1 MSPFFKRK
9 GKREEF
15 LFPHEI
21 NFLANEETM
30 MGSKKIKVLV
40 VDDSALIRGLLTE
53 ILSSDPAIEVVG
65 IAPDP
70 YIARDKI
77 KALHPDVLTLDV
89 EMPKM
94 DGLTF
99 LQKLMIGHPMPVVM
113 ISSLTEQGAA
123 TTLQALE
130 AGAVDFVAKPT
141 VDIQNGL
148 EDLAQQ
154 ITSKVKIAAQATI
167 RKPMVSGDYAERLK
181 ALAAQSSMIK
191 TTDTIIAIGA
201 STGGTEALRELLE
214 VLPPNTP
221 PIMITQHM
229 PEHFTKSFAERLN
242 ELCQIGVK
250 EAQEGDTVIPG
261 QALVAPG
268 NYHMELRRS
277 GARYYVTLNQAPPVN
292 RHRPSV
298 DVMFASVG
306 HYAGANSVGVILT
319 GMGNDGAAGMLKMKQ
334 TGSFN
339 LAQNEASCVVFG
351 MPKEAIKAGGVDKIL
366 PLSDIPSAIL
376 SHLKM
381 VHPAHV

>member
-1 MSPFFKRK
+1 MS
-9 GKREEF
+9 G
-15 LFPHEI
+15 
-21 NFLANEETM
+21 
-30 MGSKKIKVLV
+30 KKIRVLI

-53 ILSSDPAIEVVG
+53 ILSSDSAIEVVG

-77 KALHPDVLTLDV
+77 KSLNPDVLTLDV

-99 LQKLMIGHPMPVVM
+99 LQKLMSGRPMPVVM

-130 AGAVDFVAKPT
+130 AGAVDFVTKPT

-154 ITSKVKIAAQATI
+154 ITSKVKIAAQATVKKRTPVVNCADRI
-167 RKPMVSGDYAERLK
+167 KE
-181 ALAAQSSMIK
+181 LASQSAMIK

-221 PIMITQHM
+221 PIVITQHM
-229 PEHFTKSFAERLN
+229 PERFTKTFADRLN

-250 EAQEGDTVIPG
+250 EAQEGDSVIPG

-277 GARYYVTLNQAPPVN
+277 GAKYYVTLTQAPPVN

-298 DVMFASVG
+298 DVMFGSVG
-306 HYAGANSVGVILT
+306 QYAGANSVGVILT
-319 GMGNDGAAGMLKMKQ
+319 GMGNDGAAGMVKMKHAGAF
-334 TGSFN
+334 T
-339 LAQNEASCVVFG
+339 LAQDEGSCVVFG
-351 MPKEAIKAGGVDKIL
+351 MPKEAIKAGGVDKVL
-366 PLSDIPSAIL
+366 PLSEIPGAVL
-376 SHLKM
+376 AYLKM
-381 VHPAHV
+381 VSSR

>member
-1 MSPFFKRK
+1 MT
-9 GKREEF
+9 G
-15 LFPHEI
+15 
-21 NFLANEETM
+21 
-30 MGSKKIKVLV
+30 KKIRVLV
-40 VDDSALIRGLLTE
+40 VDDSALIRGVLTD

-65 IAPDP
+65 VAPDP
-70 YIARDKI
+70 YVARDKI
-77 KALHPDVLTLDV
+77 KTLNPDVLTLDV

-99 LQKLMIGHPMPVVM
+99 LQKLMAGHPMPVVM

-130 AGAVDFVAKPT
+130 SGAVDFVTKPS
-141 VDIQNGL
+141 VDIQNGI

-154 ITSKVKIAAQATI
+154 ITSKVKIAAQANVKKRTPPVDCADRI
-167 RKPMVSGDYAERLK
+167 K
-181 ALAAQSSMIK
+181 ALAAQSAMLK

-221 PIMITQHM
+221 PIVMTQHM
-229 PEHFTKSFAERLN
+229 PEQFTKSFANRLN

-250 EAQEGDTVIPG
+250 EAKEGDSVIPG
-261 QALVAPG
+261 QALLAPG

-277 GARYYVTLNQAPPVN
+277 GARYYVSLNQQPPVN

-298 DVMFASVG
+298 DVMFRSVAR
-306 HYAGANSVGVILT
+306 YAGGNSLGVILT
-319 GMGNDGAAGMLKMKQ
+319 GMGNDGAAGMLEMKQ
-334 TGSFN
+334 AGAMNF
-339 LAQNEASCVVFG
+339 AQDEASCVVFG

-366 PLSDIPSAIL
+366 PLSEIPGAL
-376 SHLKM
+376 LAHLKM
-381 VHPAHV
+381 LSSR